1 MAAAWK
7 SAFVTVLPNIHL
19 MQCHAAELWNAAA
32 TTNGATA
39 WQNTQ
44 SSAKML
50 TIQVCPTL
58 PCATRVSPCPLES
71 ATLQG

>member
-7 SAFVTVLPNIHL
+7 IAFMTVLPNIHL
-19 MQCHAAELWNAAA
+19 MQCHPTELCNATAI
-32 TTNGATA
+32 TDGATA

-50 TIQVCPTL
+50 MMQVCPTL
-58 PCATRVSPCPLES
+58 PCATRGSPCPVGS